1 MVARMGASRWIGL
14 AALAAALM
22 LGAAACGGSD
32 DESGDAASGGGGA
45 ETSQLN
51 TGDGGDQGAARE
63 AFDTEATYDA
73 LSAQPAPA
81 SGGIGSI
88 GQIDLTQD
96 DGVFGSPKVIKNGRV
111 ELEVKRGAFQD
122 GLDEVI
128 DLAARLGGIVKSTAI
143 DDSGARRGTVV
154 VRVPSSRF
162 EDALTQLKD
171 IGNIESQFVD
181 TQDVTDEFVDL
192 QARIRNARTAERVLL
207 NLMGDATTIGD
218 TIKVQ
223 NQLERVQE
231 NIERMRGRLRVLNDQ
246 TSFSTLSVDVVEAG
260 VAPPAE
266 EKAGTLAKAWEDAV
280 EGFMGVISAV
290 IVASGVILPVAIMAL
305 IVALLVRRLRPRF
318 ERETPPA
325 PPAEA

>member
-1 MVARMGASRWIGL
+1 MVARVGASRWIAL
-14 AALAAALM
+14 AALAVALV

-32 DESGDAASGGGGA
+32 DESGDGASGGGQA
-45 ETSQLN
+45 EPANLRA
-51 TGDGGDQGAARE
+51 GDGGGSDQFAMDLE
-63 AFDTEATYDA
+63 Q
-73 LSAQPAPA
+73 SS
-81 SGGIGSI
+81 SGQSEQSPGGLGTI

-96 DGVFGSPKVIKNGRV
+96 DSVFGSPRVIKNGQV
-111 ELEVKRGAFQD
+111 ELEVERGVFQD

-128 DLAARLGGIVKSTAI
+128 DLATRLGGIVKSTAI
-143 DDSGARRGTVV
+143 DDSGARRGNVV
-154 VRVPSSRF
+154 VRIPSSRF

-171 IGNIESQFVD
+171 IGNIESQYVD

-192 QARIRNARTAERVLL
+192 QSRIRNARTAEGVLL
-207 NLMGDATTIGD
+207 NLMSDATTISD

-260 VAPPAE
+260 VAPPSE
-266 EKAGTLAKAWEDAV
+266 EKAGTLGKAWADAV
-280 EGFMGVISAV
+280 DGFMSVISAV

>member
-1 MVARMGASRWIGL
+1 MVAKVGASRWIAL
-14 AALAAALM
+14 AALATVLV

-32 DESGDAASGGGGA
+32 DESGDGASAGGEVEEVQRNDAGSGGGSDQFAMDMEQSSSGQS
-45 ETSQLN
+45 EQSP
-51 TGDGGDQGAARE
+51 GG
-63 AFDTEATYDA
+63 
-73 LSAQPAPA
+73 L
-81 SGGIGSI
+81 GSI

-96 DGVFGSPKVIKNGRV
+96 DSVFGSPRVIKNGQV
-111 ELEVKRGAFQD
+111 ELEVERGEFQD

-128 DLAARLGGIVKSTAI
+128 DLATRLGGIVKSTAI
-143 DDSGARRGTVV
+143 DDSGARRGNVV
-154 VRVPSSRF
+154 VRIPSSRF

-171 IGNIESQFVD
+171 IGNIESQYVD

-192 QARIRNARTAERVLL
+192 QSRIRNARTAEGVLL
-207 NLMGDATTIGD
+207 NLMSDATTISD

-260 VAPPAE
+260 VAPPSE
-266 EKAGTLAKAWEDAV
+266 EKAGTLGKAWADAV
-280 EGFMGVISAV
+280 DGFMSVISAV